1 MIVVPEAVIFG
12 LMLALLITVL
22 LFVVFY
28 IDMKKTPGVLVLRK
42 AYKKKLPVAF
52 VHYPEGT
59 MRAYIP
65 KIEKHNPE
73 VTTPYHIVEGAGI
86 KFKNADGKKVERW
99 DGKIPIYNY
108 FVNIPEPVAT
118 ADAVAFSQLKDHLKK
133 KGIDIETIEDVAFYV
148 LSEYEKSGNLDEA
161 LRSARIDDEETREKV
176 LAFLKFVQQHR
187 SELER
192 LKLRSGLFTFQTAA
206 RALDAT
212 IAYTSSN
219 VAHMKRVIEASLRR
233 ELQNPY
239 TDFFKY
245 GLFIFLSMLGL
256 GALYIIVRG

>member
-1 MIVVPEAVIFG
+1 MCIR
-12 LMLALLITVL
+12 
-22 LFVVFY
+22 
-28 IDMKKTPGVLVLRK
+28 DR
-42 AYKKKLPVAF
+42 
-52 VHYPEGT
+52 
-59 MRAYIP
+59 
-65 KIEKHNPE
+65 
-73 VTTPYHIVEGAGI
+73 
-86 KFKNADGKKVERW
+86 
-99 DGKIPIYNY
+99 
-108 FVNIPEPVAT
+108 NIPEPVAV
-118 ADAVAFSQLKDHLKK
+118 ADAVAFSQLKDHLKE

-176 LAFLKFVQQHR
+176 LTFLKFIQQHR
-187 SELER
+187 SELEK

-233 ELQNPY
+233 EMQNPY

-245 GLFIFLSMLGL
+245 GLFIFLAMLGL
-256 GALYIIVRG
+256 GALYIIVKG